1 MNDKLRFAGEVLLEE
16 LQSQLQEVAETKKTI
31 NALCKRMGKDPMF
44 ADVVPEHLNAGPIR
58 PDQYF
63 GRPLSTVAQEFL
75 ERQRRACPA
84 DEIMRGLIQGGFDF
98 KSTGWQEKDWLRLFS
113 ITLAKNSK
121 AFLRL
126 PNGTFGL
133 ANWYPEAP
141 RAPGDRGRAGRRGPP
156 PQ

>member
-1 MNDKLRFAGEVLLEE
+1 
-16 LQSQLQEVAETKKTI
+16 
-31 NALCKRMGKDPMF
+31 MGKEPMF
-44 ADVVPEHLNAGPIR
+44 ADVAPEQLGTGPIR

-75 ERQRRACPA
+75 ERRKQACPA
-84 DEIMRGLIQGGFDF
+84 EEIMRGLIQGGYDF
-98 KSTGWQEKDWLRLFS
+98 KSQRWQEKDWLRLFS

-133 ANWYPEAP
+133 ASWYPEA
-141 RAPGDRGRAGRRGPP
+141 RRERDERGASKQDKTTPEANADSQASGNNDDD
-156 PQ
+156 QKK